1 MNPAPAKPADG
12 KAVERKSAIK
22 VVCTNRK
29 ARHLYHI
36 LDTWEAG
43 LVLTGTE
50 VKSLRAGHATMTDAY
65 ADLRGTEMTLYNL
78 HINPYEQGNRWN
90 HQPTRPR
97 RLLLHRRE
105 LNKLV
110 GRTVEKGLT
119 LVPLQVYF
127 RGGWAKVEIAL
138 ARGKKVFDKRRDMAD
153 REMKRDVER
162 SLKERSR

>member
-1 MNPAPAKPADG
+1 MTAAEPGDPRSG
-12 KAVERKSAIK
+12 AIK
-22 VVCTNRK
+22 IVCTNRK

-65 ADLRGTEMTLYNL
+65 ADVHGTEMILHNL
-78 HINPYEQGNRWN
+78 HINPYEQGNRYN
-90 HQPTRPR
+90 HLPTRPR
-97 RLLLHRRE
+97 KLLLHRRE
-105 LNKLV
+105 LMKLV

-138 ARGKKVFDKRRDMAD
+138 AKGKKIYDKRRDMAD

-162 SLKERSR
+162 TLKERSR

>member
-1 MNPAPAKPADG
+1 MTKAPPGAPEG
-12 KAVERKSAIK
+12 ERK

-65 ADLRGTEMTLYNL
+65 AELRSEEVFLLNF
-78 HINPYEQGNRWN
+78 HINPYEQGNRNN
-90 HQPTRPR
+90 HEPTRTR
-97 RLLLHRRE
+97 KLLLNRRE
-105 LNKLV
+105 IRKLL

-119 LVPLQVYF
+119 LVPLSVYF
-127 RGGWAKVEIAL
+127 RGGYAKVEIAL
-138 ARGKKVFDKRRDMAD
+138 AKGKKAYDKRDAIQERDS
-153 REMKRDVER
+153 KRDLAR
-162 SLKERSR
+162 ALKERSR